1 MIRIQNYE
9 FKNVMIIAGIDEV
22 GRGPLA
28 GPVVVACVILPDDY
42 DNSQI
47 TDSKKI
53 SHSRRLQLTKEIQDI
68 AIDFSIAELD
78 NIVVDEI
85 NILKATHKAMVM
97 AVEMLKIKPDYI
109 YIDGNSI
116 PKTLP
121 YKAEAVVKGDTFI
134 SQISAASIMAKVHR
148 DNWMTDVAHELYP
161 QYNFAKHKGYAT
173 REHFDAIAK
182 YGICPLHRMTFL
194 KKFFTKQISLF

>member
-1 MIRIQNYE
+1 
-9 FKNVMIIAGIDEV
+9 MIIAGIDEV

-28 GPVVVACVILPDDY
+28 GPVVAACVILPDDY
-42 DNSQI
+42 KNPKI
-47 TDSKKI
+47 TDSKQI
-53 SHSRRLQLTKEIQDI
+53 SHSHRVQLYREIQEN
-68 AIDFSIAELD
+68 AVNYAVAELD

-85 NILKATHKAMVM
+85 NILQATHKAMVM
-97 AVEMLKIKPDYI
+97 AVEMLKIKPDFV

-116 PKTLP
+116 PKTFN

-148 DNWMTDVAHELYP
+148 DTWMTDVAHELYP

-194 KKFFTKQISLF
+194 KKFFSKQISLF

>member
-1 MIRIQNYE
+1 
-9 FKNVMIIAGIDEV
+9 MIIAGVDEV

-28 GPVVVACVILPDDY
+28 GPVVAACVILPDDY
-42 DNSQI
+42 QNPQI
-47 TDSKKI
+47 IDSKQI
-53 SHSRRLQLTKEIQDI
+53 SHSHRVQLYREIQEN
-68 AIDFSIAELD
+68 AVNYAVAELD

-85 NILKATHKAMVM
+85 NILQATHKAMVM
-97 AVEMLKIKPDYI
+97 AVEMLKIKPDFV

-148 DNWMTDVAHELYP
+148 DNWMTNVAHELYP

-194 KKFFTKQISLF
+194 KKFFSKQISLF